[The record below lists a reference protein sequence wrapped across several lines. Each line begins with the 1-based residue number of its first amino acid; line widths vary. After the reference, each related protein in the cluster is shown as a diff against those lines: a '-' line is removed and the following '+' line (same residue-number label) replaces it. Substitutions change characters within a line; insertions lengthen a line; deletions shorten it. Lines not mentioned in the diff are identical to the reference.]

1 MCIRDSRL
9 TELYFN
15 LATPHCVVRIG
26 VLFRA
31 ANNSREDVVFCGFFI
46 AVVRSVMGDQAG
58 GAEKLAVALTVR
70 QLLFRSSTQLALGWR
85 LLPLLEQSIMQNI
98 NAIPSAIRPF
108 AAILSFEVPTTELDP
123 DFVPSISLCVG
134 EFERWPKQKL
144 LAVLTLIIQPL
155 SPCVPINPCLPM
167 IMLVVVYE

>member
-1 MCIRDSRL
+1 MNLLTNRT
-9 TELYFN
+9 TELYSN
-15 LATPHCVVRIG
+15 PTTPHCVVRIG

-85 LLPLLEQSIMQNI
+85 LLPLLEQIIMQNLNI
-98 NAIPSAIRPF
+98 IPSAIRPF

-123 DFVPSISLCVG
+123 DFVPSISVCVG
-134 EFERWPKQKL
+134 EFET
-144 LAVLTLIIQPL
+144 LAETETACRSYANHPALIAMRAYQ
-155 SPCVPINPCLPM
+155 S
-167 IMLVVVYE
+167 MLASDYVGGGV